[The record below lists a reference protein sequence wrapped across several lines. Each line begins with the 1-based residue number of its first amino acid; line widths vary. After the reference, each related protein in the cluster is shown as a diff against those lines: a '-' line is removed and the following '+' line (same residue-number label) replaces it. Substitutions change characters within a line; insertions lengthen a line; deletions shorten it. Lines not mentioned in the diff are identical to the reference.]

1 MKNIVSIIKTVFIT
15 MVISF
20 ISLIWWTFYTDGYI
34 GFGGETPSRE
44 DRPSMQ
50 EVASLL
56 DYVTKG
62 LPLADRNT
70 KRSKDMVRAAVK
82 VYENPTRTTVN
93 RLMQNIT
100 SQKIWKEMPTEDSN
114 SQEYCYDQY
123 SLIINKENDDDIVL
137 NKGTVQY
144 LFVHVSWT
152 DSSPCRKA
160 YLERLNFKAF

>member
-1 MKNIVSIIKTVFIT
+1 

>member
-20 ISLIWWTFYTDGYI
+20 FLLIWWTFYIDGSI

-44 DRPSMQ
+44 DRPSIQ
-50 EVASLL
+50 EVTSLL
-56 DYVTKG
+56 DDVTKG
-62 LPLADRNT
+62 LPPPDRST
-70 KRSKDMVRAAVK
+70 ERSKDVVRSAVK
-82 VYENPTRTTVN
+82 VYENPTQVTVHQ
-93 RLMQNIT
+93 LMQNIT
-100 SQKIWKEMPTEDSN
+100 SQKIWKEIPTEDSN

-160 YLERLNFKAF
+160 YLERLNSKAF

>member
-1 MKNIVSIIKTVFIT
+1 

-20 ISLIWWTFYTDGYI
+20 LSLIWWTFYTDGYI

-123 SLIINKENDDDIVL
+123 SLIINKENDDDIV
-137 NKGTVQY
+137 
-144 LFVHVSWT
+144 S
-152 DSSPCRKA
+152 
-160 YLERLNFKAF
+160 